1 MNEQKYVGLDVHQ
14 SSTVAA
20 VHNERGKRVMESI
33 LETKRE
39 TIQSFLKGL
48 TGTVHVTFEEG
59 THAGWLYDVIKPLVS
74 ELIVCNPR
82 TNKLLASG
90 NKSDRVD
97 ANKLAQLLRGGQ
109 LKGVY
114 HGGVSVRALKELV
127 HNYDALVSD
136 TTRVMNRIKAIFRG
150 RAIHCAGRDVY
161 NPGHRGKWLH
171 QLIEPMVRRRAEF
184 LYQELESLKV
194 LRREAKKEMLRE
206 ARRHSAYQLL
216 KQIPTIGPIRAAEI
230 IARIGSPHRF
240 RTKRQLWTYVGLAVT
255 TRSSAEYEVEQGRV
269 RRRHKTIVTRGLN
282 INYNHRLKRVFKSAA
297 LNGIHREPFASF
309 YQDLMRKG
317 MRPEMARLTLA
328 RKIAA
333 VTLRIWK
340 KGDRFNELR
349 LKREAA

>member
-1 MNEQKYVGLDVHQ
+1 MNEAKYVGLDVHQ

-33 LETKRE
+33 LETERE

-48 TGTVHVTFEEG
+48 TGTIHVTFEEG
-59 THAGWLYDVIKPLVS
+59 THAAWLYDVIKPLVS

-82 TNKLLASG
+82 ANKLLASG

-97 ANKLAQLLRGGQ
+97 ANKLALLLRGGQ

-114 HGGVSVRALKELV
+114 HGGLSVRALKELV
-127 HNYDALVSD
+127 HTYDALVSD
-136 TTRVMNRIKAIFRG
+136 TTRVMNRIKAIFRS
-150 RAIHCAGRDVY
+150 RAIRCAGRDVY
-161 NPGHRGKWLH
+161 YPGHRSEWLEK
-171 QLIEPMVRRRAEF
+171 LIEPMVRRRAEF

-206 ARRHSAYQLL
+206 ARRHKAYPVL
-216 KQIPTIGPIRAAEI
+216 KQIPTMGPIRVAEV

-240 RTKRQLWTYVGLAVT
+240 RTKRQLWNYIGLAVT
-255 TRSSAEYEVEQGRV
+255 TRTSAEFEVEKGRV
-269 RRRHKTIVTRGLN
+269 RRRAKRVVTRGLN
-282 INYNHRLKRVFKSAA
+282 TNYNHRLKYVFKSAA
-297 LNGIHREPFASF
+297 LGGINREPFASF
-309 YQDLMRKG
+309 YQDLIRRG
-317 MRPEMARLTLA
+317 MQSEMARLTLA

-340 KGDRFNELR
+340 KGERFNELR
-349 LKREAA
+349 LKRKVA